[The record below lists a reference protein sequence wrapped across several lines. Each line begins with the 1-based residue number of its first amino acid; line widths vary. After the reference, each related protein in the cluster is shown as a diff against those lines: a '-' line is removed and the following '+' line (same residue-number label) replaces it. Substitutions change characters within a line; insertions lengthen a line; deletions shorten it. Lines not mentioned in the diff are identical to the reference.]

1 VEVVVAVVTG
11 ISPNADTSAVAAAL
25 RGASL
30 SLDQLA
36 VFTSGDAPDDQA
48 DSGIRFIYS
57 GSDSPHNVIG
67 QTGEITSFGGAEVPG
82 LGPSES
88 HEYFAPESM
97 TSELSEVGIPDGA
110 IDVLVEA
117 IDAGKS
123 IVTYQTHPEIRDAVE
138 QIFRA
143 AGLVNVKTF

>member
-1 VEVVVAVVTG
+1 MAVVTG
-11 ISPNADTSAVAAAL
+11 ISQNANTDALASAL
-25 RGASL
+25 RAASL
-30 SLDQLA
+30 SLDPLA

-57 GSDSPHNVIG
+57 GSDSPHNVLG

-82 LGPSES
+82 LGAGES
-88 HEYFAPESM
+88 HEYFAPESI
-97 TSELSEVGIPDGA
+97 TSELSEVGIPDSA

-123 IVTYQTHPEIRDAVE
+123 IIAYQARPDNHAAVE
-138 QIFRA
+138 QIFRS
-143 AGLVNVKTF
+143 AGLANVTTY